1 MMVDAK
7 RKDRAWSP
15 AAWGIAALVWLIPLI
30 AMQFTSEVNWTPFD
44 FAVWAVMLGTA
55 AGAYELAARFWGTTA
70 YRAAA
75 GFAIIAAFL
84 LVWASLID

>member
-1 MMVDAK
+1 MTVDAK
-7 RKDRAWSP
+7 RKDRSWSST
-15 AAWGIAALVWLIPLI
+15 AWGIAALLWLMPLI
-30 AMQFTSEVNWTPFD
+30 AMQFTSEVNWTAFD
-44 FAVWAVMLGTA
+44 FAVWAGMLVTA
-55 AGAYELAARFWGTTA
+55 AGAYELAARFWRTTA